1 MPDVETLH
9 AQGLTDF
16 ENYNWNAVLMPPKTP
31 AAIVGK
37 IQGVL
42 AAAIRESR
50 DLFIGQGQEPG
61 GESGEQLTAF
71 MRAEIERY
79 EKTARAAG
87 IPRQ

>member
-1 MPDVETLH
+1 MH

-42 AAAIRESR
+42 AAGIRDNRE
-50 DLFIGQGQEPG
+50 LFIGQGQEPG
-61 GESGEQLTAF
+61 GEIGEQLTAF
-71 MRAEIERY
+71 IRTEIERY
-79 EKTARAAG
+79 EKSARAAQ
-87 IPRQ
+87 IPKQ